1 MASQAAVDK
10 HRVTAVLVSHNGAVW
25 LPEVVAALTSQTRP
39 IDLITAVDTGSQDA
53 STKLLKSARIPF
65 MSADVQTGFGEAV
78 SLAVDKL
85 SKPVEHEWIWL
96 IHDDCA
102 PAPTALAELLAA
114 VDDRPQVVMIGP
126 KLLGWHDRTHLL
138 EAGISIAGNGA
149 RWTGLEPLEY
159 DQGQHDGIYDVL
171 AVSTAGALIRRD
183 VFEELNG
190 LDPSLTLFRDDV
202 DFGWRAR
209 AAGHSVMVATSAVAF
224 HAQAS
229 ATERRVVEVDGAF
242 LHRPLLLDRRNA
254 AYVLLANS
262 SWWILPW
269 LVIQILGSAIA
280 RAIGYLIA
288 KLPGYAADEILAVG
302 ALIIRPGSL
311 IAARK
316 MRRKQRFVSAR
327 VIAEFIPPRWSQIR
341 LASESAIETLRSK
354 LFPENVQV
362 SAPSVLDSNEDE
374 DLLTPVNTNHWF
386 AIFKRPEVIGFLLI
400 AIISLLNSRNR
411 FGALVGGALPISPS
425 GATDLWRTYF
435 ESWHQVG
442 MGSSVATPTW
452 VAITATA
459 SLVFLGKV
467 QFLITTFFLVAP
479 ILMMFTVSKLLKRL
493 TNNPWISVP
502 AAFLYAISP
511 VAIAA
516 ISTGHI
522 ATVLFL
528 ILAPYV
534 ALLLRDI
541 EKIEEFTWRKIA
553 GISLLLAVLYGFSLM
568 IFVIGLMAGLVST
581 LSDYEKHAKEA
592 NSQFY
597 LHRLQ
602 KRAALIF
609 IPFLM
614 NVPYS
619 LEALVHPSRLLVEPG
634 LLVSG
639 GGPFL
644 TLLGNPGGANAL
656 PVWLVS
662 PILLVLI
669 VSLFSSTHARR
680 IAEYGVGALVLAV
693 ILSALSVSTHG
704 NEGSTKVWS
713 GSVIVLVTLAAISAG
728 TVLLDRLRETL
739 VLSHVHYRHILSA
752 LLLFTTFAYSV
763 AAIGW
768 SVTKGADSLVQT
780 NRETVM
786 PAFLSVEKDTKI
798 LVLREVGSENA
809 KKIQYQLSRG
819 KDISLGE
826 PDVAPAQNSAIAEA
840 ARGLIDGS
848 GVSSSS
854 TLSDFGVKYL
864 FVKAPFKREI
874 IRTIDGLGGFT
885 RTSATALGVV
895 WKVSAPASRLMFVG
909 TDGVRKELQA
919 GEVGARTYVPSAG
932 TLILTETYNRSWQIL
947 ENGYRLDRS
956 KNEQGLPT
964 FKVTEAGEIS
974 LIHDGT
980 TRRAWLSLQLIF
992 FVVVLVMALPA
1003 GRRKSEISEKELA

>member
-65 MSADVQTGFGEAV
+65 ISADVETGFGQAV
-78 SLAVDKL
+78 SLAVEKL
-85 SKPVEHEWIWL
+85 PKPVDHEWIWL

-114 VDDRPQVVMIGP
+114 IDDRPQVVMVGP

-183 VFEELNG
+183 VFEELDG
-190 LDPSLTLFRDDV
+190 LDPNLTLFRDDV

-209 AAGHSVMVATSAVAF
+209 AAGHSVMVATGAVAF

-269 LVIQILGSAIA
+269 LAVQILGSAIA

-302 ALIIRPGSL
+302 ALIIKPGSL
-311 IAARK
+311 ISARK
-316 MRRKQRFVSAR
+316 VRRKQRFVSAR
-327 VIAEFIPPRWSQIR
+327 VIAEFIPPRWSQFR
-341 LASESAIETLRSK
+341 LATEGIVDDIRAK

-362 SAPSVLDSNEDE
+362 PTTSVLDTNEDE
-374 DLLTPVNTNHWF
+374 DLLTPVNTSHWF
-386 AIFKRPEVIGFLLI
+386 AVFKRPEVIGFLLI
-400 AIISLLNSRNR
+400 AIISILNSRNR

-442 MGSSVATPTW
+442 MGSTVATPTW

-459 SLVFLGKV
+459 SLIFLGKV

-479 ILMMFTVSKLLKRL
+479 VIMMFTASKLLKRL
-493 TNNPWISVP
+493 TRNSWISVP
-502 AAFLYAISP
+502 AAFLYAVSP

-541 EKIEEFTWRKIA
+541 EKIEDFSWRKIA
-553 GISLLLAVLYGFSLM
+553 GVSLLLAVLYGFSLM
-568 IFVIGLMAGLVST
+568 IFVVGVVAGLVST
-581 LSDYEKHAKEA
+581 LSDYEKHAKES
-592 NSQFY
+592 NPELY
-597 LHRLQ
+597 VLRLQ
-602 KRAALIF
+602 KRVSLIF

-619 LEALVHPSRLLVEPG
+619 LEALVNPSRLLVEPG
-634 LLVSG
+634 LLISG

-644 TLLGNPGGANAL
+644 TLLGNPGGANSL
-656 PVWLVS
+656 PMWLVS

-669 VSLFSSTHARR
+669 ISLFSSTHARR

-693 ILSALSVSTHG
+693 ILSALSISTHG
-704 NEGSTKVWS
+704 NEASSKVWS
-713 GSVIVLVTLAAISAG
+713 GPVIVVVTLAVIAAG

-768 SVTKGADSLVQT
+768 SVTKGADSLVQA

-786 PAFLSVEKDTKI
+786 PAFLSVEKDVKI
-798 LVLREVGSENA
+798 LVLREVGSEGQ
-809 KKIQYQLSRG
+809 KKIQYHLSRG

-826 PDVAPAQNSAIAEA
+826 PDVAPAQNSAIAAA

-874 IRTIDGLGGFT
+874 IRSIDGLGGFS
-885 RTSATALGVV
+885 RTSATSLGVV

-909 TDGVRKELQA
+909 LDGVRKELPA

-932 TLILTETYNRSWQIL
+932 TLILTETYNRSWQVL
-947 ENGYRLDRS
+947 ENGYRLERS

-980 TRRAWLSLQLIF
+980 ARRAWLSLQLILF
-992 FVVVLVMALPA
+992 AVVLVMALPA
-1003 GRRKSEISEKELA
+1003 GRRKSEISDKELA

>member
-65 MSADVQTGFGEAV
+65 IAADVEAGFGEAV
-78 SLAVDKL
+78 SLAIEKLPKGVD
-85 SKPVEHEWIWL
+85 HEWIWL

-114 VDDRPQVVMIGP
+114 IDDRPQVVMVGP

-183 VFEELNG
+183 VFEELEG
-190 LDPSLTLFRDDV
+190 LDPNLTLFRDDV

-209 AAGHSVMVATSAVAF
+209 AAGHSVMVATGAVAF

-269 LVIQILGSAIA
+269 LVVQILGSAFA

-302 ALIIRPGSL
+302 ALIIRPGS
-311 IAARK
+311 IISARK
-316 MRRKQRFVSAR
+316 IRRKQRFVSAR

-341 LASESAIETLRSK
+341 LASEHLIEAIRSK

-362 SAPSVLDSNEDE
+362 SPTSVLDSNEEE
-374 DLLTPVNTNHWF
+374 DLLTPVNTNNWF
-386 AIFKRPEVIGFLLI
+386 VVFKRPEVIGFLLI
-400 AIISLLNSRNR
+400 AVISILNSRNR
-411 FGALVGGALPISPS
+411 FGALVGGALPISPP

-479 ILMMFTVSKLLKRL
+479 VLMMFAAWKLIQRL
-493 TNNPWISVP
+493 TKNQWISVP

-516 ISTGHI
+516 VSTGHL

-528 ILAPYV
+528 ILAPSA

-541 EKIEEFTWRKIA
+541 EKIEEFSWRKIA
-553 GISLLLAVLYGFSLM
+553 GISLLLAALYGFSLM
-568 IFVIGLMAGLVST
+568 IFVIGFTAGLVST

-592 NSQFY
+592 NSQLY
-597 LHRLQ
+597 MLRLQ
-602 KRAALIF
+602 KRASLIF
-609 IPFLM
+609 VPFLM
-614 NVPYS
+614 NAPYS
-619 LEALVHPSRLLVEPG
+619 LEALLHPSRLLVEPG
-634 LLVSG
+634 LLISG
-639 GGPFL
+639 GGPFS
-644 TLLGNPGGANAL
+644 TLLGNPGGANSL

-693 ILSALSVSTHG
+693 ILSSLSISTHG
-704 NEGSTKVWS
+704 NEASSKVWP
-713 GSVIVLVTLAAISAG
+713 GPVIVLVTLAAIAAG

-752 LLLFTTFAYSV
+752 LLLFTTLAYSV

-768 SVTKGADSLVQT
+768 SVTKGADSLVQA

-786 PAFLSVEKDTKI
+786 PAFLSVERDVKI
-798 LVLREVGSENA
+798 LVLREIGNEEQR
-809 KKIQYQLSRG
+809 KIQYHLSRG

-826 PDVAPAQNSAIAEA
+826 PDVAPAQSSAIAEA

-848 GVSSSS
+848 GVSSSA
-854 TLSDFGVKYL
+854 TLSNFGVKYL
-864 FVKAPFKREI
+864 FVKAPFKKEI
-874 IRTIDGLGGFT
+874 IRSIDGLGGFT
-885 RTSATALGVV
+885 RTSATSLGVV
-895 WKVSAPASRLMFVG
+895 WKVTAPASRLMFVG
-909 TDGVRKELQA
+909 ADGTRKELQA
-919 GEVGARTYVPSAG
+919 GEVGARTYIPSAG
-932 TLILTETYNRSWQIL
+932 TLILTETYSRSWQVL
-947 ENGYRLDRS
+947 ENGFRLERS

-992 FVVVLVMALPA
+992 FVVVLVVALPA

>member
-65 MSADVQTGFGEAV
+65 ISADVETGFGAAV
-78 SLAVDKL
+78 SLAIERLPKAVD
-85 SKPVEHEWIWL
+85 HEWIWL

-102 PAPTALAELLAA
+102 PAPTALAELLSAI
-114 VDDRPQVVMIGP
+114 DDRPQVVMVGP

-183 VFEELNG
+183 VFEELDG
-190 LDPSLTLFRDDV
+190 LDPNLTLFRDDV

-209 AAGHSVMVATSAVAF
+209 AAGHSVMVATNAVAF

-229 ATERRVVEVDGAF
+229 ATERRAVEVDGAF

-269 LVIQILGSAIA
+269 LAIQILGSAIA
-280 RAIGYLIA
+280 RAIGFLIA

-311 IAARK
+311 ISARK
-316 MRRKQRFVSAR
+316 IRKKQRFVSAR

-341 LASESAIETLRSK
+341 LASEGLVDAIRAK
-354 LFPENVQV
+354 LFPENAQI
-362 SAPSVLDSNEDE
+362 PTTSVLDANEDE
-374 DLLTPVNTNHWF
+374 DLLTPVSTNNWF
-386 AIFKRPEVIGFLLI
+386 AVFKRPEVIGFLLI
-400 AIISLLNSRNR
+400 TLISIINSRNR

-442 MGSSVATPTW
+442 MGSTVATPTW

-479 ILMMFTVSKLLKRL
+479 IIMMFTASKLLKRL
-493 TNNPWISVP
+493 TKNPWISVP

-534 ALLLRDI
+534 ALVLRDI
-541 EKIEEFTWRKIA
+541 EKIEEFSWRKIA

-568 IFVIGLMAGLVST
+568 IFVIGLVAGLIST
-581 LSDYEKHAKEA
+581 LSDYDKHAKEA
-592 NSQFY
+592 NPQLY
-597 LHRLQ
+597 AVRLQ
-602 KRAALIF
+602 KRACLIF

-619 LEALVHPSRLLVEPG
+619 LEALVNPSRLLVEPG
-634 LLVSG
+634 LLISG
-639 GGPFL
+639 GGPIS
-644 TLLGNPGGANAL
+644 TLLGNPGGANSL
-656 PVWLVS
+656 PTWLVS

-680 IAEYGVGALVLAV
+680 IAEYGISALVLAV
-693 ILSALSVSTHG
+693 VLSALSISTHG
-704 NEGSTKVWS
+704 NEASSKVWA
-713 GSVIVLVTLAAISAG
+713 GPVLVLVTLAAIAAG

-739 VLSHVHYRHILSA
+739 VLSHVHYRHVLSA

-763 AAIGW
+763 SAIGW
-768 SVTKGADSLVQT
+768 SITKGADSLVQA

-798 LVLREVGSENA
+798 LVLREVGSENQ
-809 KKIQYQLSRG
+809 KKIQYHLSRG

-826 PDVAPAQNSAIAEA
+826 PDVAPAQSDAIAEA

-848 GVSSSS
+848 GVTSSS

-874 IRTIDGLGGFT
+874 IRSIDGLGGFS
-885 RTSATALGVV
+885 RTSATSLGVV
-895 WKVSAPASRLMFVG
+895 WKVTAPASRLMFIGV
-909 TDGVRKELQA
+909 DGVRKELQA

-932 TLILTETYNRSWQIL
+932 TLILTETYNRSWQVL
-947 ENGYRLDRS
+947 ENGYRLERS

-992 FVVVLVMALPA
+992 FVVVLVMSLPA
-1003 GRRKSEISEKELA
+1003 GRRKSEISDKELA

>member
-39 IDLITAVDTGSQDA
+39 IDLITAVDTGSQDS

-65 MSADVQTGFGEAV
+65 ISADVETGFGQAI
-78 SLAVDKL
+78 SLAVNKL
-85 SKPVEHEWIWL
+85 PKSVDHEWIWL

-114 VDDRPQVVMIGP
+114 IDDRPQVVMVGP

-138 EAGISIAGNGA
+138 EAGVSIAGNGA

-159 DQGQHDGIYDVL
+159 DQGQHDGNHDVL

-183 VFEELNG
+183 VFEELGG
-190 LDPSLTLFRDDV
+190 LDPNLTLFRDDV

-209 AAGHSVMVATSAVAF
+209 AAGHSVMAATGAVAF

-229 ATERRVVEVDGAF
+229 ANERRTVEVDGAF

-269 LVIQILGSAIA
+269 LVIQLLGTAIA

-302 ALIIRPGSL
+302 SLIVRPGL
-311 IAARK
+311 IIAARK
-316 MRRKQRFVSAR
+316 VRKKQRFVSAR

-341 LASESAIETLRSK
+341 LASEGVVDAVRAK
-354 LFPENVQV
+354 LFPENNQI
-362 SAPSVLDSNEDE
+362 STSSVLDTNEDE
-374 DLLTPVNTNHWF
+374 DLLTPVSTNHWF
-386 AIFKRPEVIGFLLI
+386 GVFKRPEVIGFVLI
-400 AIISLLNSRNR
+400 SLISLLNSRNR
-411 FGALVGGALPISPS
+411 FGALVGGALPISPA

-442 MGSSVATPTW
+442 MGSTVATPTW

-459 SLVFLGKV
+459 SLFFLGKV

-479 ILMMFTVSKLLKRL
+479 VLMMFTASKLLKRL
-493 TNNPWISVP
+493 TGNTWISIP
-502 AAFLYAISP
+502 AAFLYAVSP

-516 ISTGHI
+516 VSTGHI
-522 ATVLFL
+522 ATVLFM
-528 ILAPYV
+528 ILAPSV
-534 ALLLRDI
+534 ALLLSDI
-541 EKIEEFTWRKIA
+541 EKIESFTWRKIA
-553 GISLLLAVLYGFSLM
+553 GVSLLLAVLYGFSLM
-568 IFVIGLMAGLVST
+568 IFLIGLAAGLIST
-581 LSDYEKHAKEA
+581 LSDYGKHAQEA
-592 NSQFY
+592 NSPLY
-597 LHRLQ
+597 SLRLQ

-609 IPFLM
+609 VPFVM
-614 NVPYS
+614 NIPYS
-619 LEALVHPSRLLVEPG
+619 LETITHPSRLLVEPG
-634 LLVSG
+634 LLISG
-639 GGPFL
+639 GGPINA
-644 TLLGNPGGANAL
+644 LLGNPGGANSL
-656 PVWLVS
+656 PIWLVS

-669 VSLFSSTHARR
+669 VSLFSSTYARR
-680 IAEYGVGALVLAV
+680 IAEYGVGALVIAV
-693 ILSALSVSTHG
+693 VISSLSISTHG
-704 NEGSTKVWS
+704 NEASSKVWP
-713 GSVIVLVTLAAISAG
+713 GPVLVLVTLAAVAAG

-739 VLSHVHYRHILSA
+739 VLSHIHYRHILSA
-752 LLLFTTFAYSV
+752 LLLFTTFTYSV
-763 AAIGW
+763 LAIGW
-768 SVTKGADSLVQT
+768 SVSKGADSLVQA

-786 PAFLSVEKDTKI
+786 PAFLSVEKDVKI
-798 LVLREVGSENA
+798 LVLREVDSENE
-809 KKIQYQLSRG
+809 KKIQYYLSRG

-826 PDVAPAQNSAIAEA
+826 PDVAPTLTVAIADA

-848 GVSSSS
+848 GVTSSS

-864 FVKAPFKREI
+864 YVKAPFKREI
-874 IRTIDGLGGFT
+874 IRSIDGLGGFS
-885 RTSATALGVV
+885 RTSATSLGVV
-895 WKVSAPASRLMFVG
+895 WKVTAPASRLMFVG
-909 TDGVRKELQA
+909 ADGVRKELEA

-932 TLILTETYNRSWQIL
+932 TLILTETYNRSWQVL
-947 ENGYRLDRS
+947 ENGYRLDRN

-964 FKVTEAGEIS
+964 FTVTEPGEIS

-980 TRRAWLSLQLIF
+980 IRRGWLSLQLIF
-992 FVVVLVMALPA
+992 FVIVLVMALPA
-1003 GRRKSEISEKELA
+1003 GRRKSDISEKELA

>member
-39 IDLITAVDTGSQDA
+39 IDLITAVDTGSQDS

-65 MSADVQTGFGEAV
+65 ISADVETGFGQAI
-78 SLAVDKL
+78 SLAVNKL
-85 SKPVEHEWIWL
+85 PKSVDHEWIWL

-114 VDDRPQVVMIGP
+114 IDDRPQVVMVGP

-138 EAGISIAGNGA
+138 EAGVSIAGNGA

-159 DQGQHDGIYDVL
+159 DQGQHDGNHDVL

-183 VFEELNG
+183 VFEELGG
-190 LDPSLTLFRDDV
+190 LDPNLTLFRDDV

-209 AAGHSVMVATSAVAF
+209 AAGHSVMVATGAVAF

-229 ATERRVVEVDGAF
+229 ANERRTVEVDGAF

-254 AYVLLANS
+254 AYVLLSNS

-269 LVIQILGSAIA
+269 LVIQLLGTAIA

-302 ALIIRPGSL
+302 SLIVRPGL
-311 IAARK
+311 IIAARK
-316 MRRKQRFVSAR
+316 VRKKQRFVSAR

-341 LASESAIETLRSK
+341 LASEGVVDAVRAK
-354 LFPENVQV
+354 LFPENNQV
-362 SAPSVLDSNEDE
+362 STTSVLDANEDE

-386 AIFKRPEVIGFLLI
+386 GVFKRPEVIGFVLI
-400 AIISLLNSRNR
+400 SLISLLNSRNR
-411 FGALVGGALPISPS
+411 FGALVGGALPISPA

-442 MGSSVATPTW
+442 MGSTVATPTW

-459 SLVFLGKV
+459 SLFFLGKV

-479 ILMMFTVSKLLKRL
+479 VLTMFTASKLLKRL
-493 TNNPWISVP
+493 TGNTWISIP
-502 AAFLYAISP
+502 AAFLYAVSP

-516 ISTGHI
+516 VSTGHI
-522 ATVLFL
+522 ATVLFM
-528 ILAPYV
+528 ILAPLV

-541 EKIEEFTWRKIA
+541 EKIESFTWRKIA
-553 GISLLLAVLYGFSLM
+553 GVSLLLAVLYGFSLM
-568 IFVIGLMAGLVST
+568 IFMIGLAAGLIST
-581 LSDYEKHAKEA
+581 LSDYEKHAQEA
-592 NSQFY
+592 NAPLYS
-597 LHRLQ
+597 LRLQ

-609 IPFLM
+609 VPFVM

-619 LEALVHPSRLLVEPG
+619 LETIMHPSRLLVEPG
-634 LLVSG
+634 LLISG
-639 GGPFL
+639 GGPIHA
-644 TLLGNPGGANAL
+644 LLGNPGGANSL
-656 PVWLVS
+656 PIWLVS

-680 IAEYGVGALVLAV
+680 IAEYGVGALVIAV
-693 ILSALSVSTHG
+693 VISSLSISTHG
-704 NEGSTKVWS
+704 NEASSKVWP
-713 GSVIVLVTLAAISAG
+713 GPVLVLVTLAAVAAG

-739 VLSHVHYRHILSA
+739 VLSHIHYRHILSA
-752 LLLFTTFAYSV
+752 LLLFTTFAYSLLAV
-763 AAIGW
+763 GW
-768 SVTKGADSLVQT
+768 SVSKGADSLVQA
-780 NRETVM
+780 NRATVM
-786 PAFLSVEKDTKI
+786 PAFLSVEKDVKI
-798 LVLREVGSENA
+798 LVLREVGSEND
-809 KKIQYQLSRG
+809 KKIQYYLSRG

-826 PDVAPAQNSAIAEA
+826 PDVAPTLTVAIADA

-848 GVSSSS
+848 GVTSSS

-864 FVKAPFKREI
+864 YVKAPFKREI
-874 IRTIDGLGGFT
+874 IRSIDGLGGFS
-885 RTSATALGVV
+885 RTSATSLGVV
-895 WKVSAPASRLMFVG
+895 WKVTAPASRLMFVG
-909 TDGVRKELQA
+909 ADGVRKELEA
-919 GEVGARTYVPSAG
+919 GEVGARTFVPSAG
-932 TLILTETYNRSWQIL
+932 TLILTETYNRSWQVL
-947 ENGYRLDRS
+947 ENGYRLDRN

-964 FKVTEAGEIS
+964 FTVTEPGEIS

-980 TRRAWLSLQLIF
+980 IRRAWLSLQLIF
-992 FVVVLVMALPA
+992 FVIVLVMALPA

>member
-39 IDLITAVDTGSQDA
+39 IDLITAVDTGSHDA

-65 MSADVQTGFGEAV
+65 IAADVETGFGEAV
-78 SLAVDKL
+78 SLAVEKL
-85 SKPVEHEWIWL
+85 PKAVDHEWIWL

-114 VDDRPQVVMIGP
+114 IDDRPQVVMVGP

-183 VFEELNG
+183 VFEELDG
-190 LDPSLTLFRDDV
+190 LDPNLTLFRDDV

-209 AAGHSVMVATSAVAF
+209 AAGHSVMVATGAVAF

-229 ATERRVVEVDGAF
+229 ATERRAVEVDGAF

-311 IAARK
+311 ITARK
-316 MRRKQRFVSAR
+316 VRRKQRFVSAR
-327 VIAEFIPPRWSQIR
+327 VIAEFIPPRWSQFR
-341 LASESAIETLRSK
+341 LASENLIDSIRAK
-354 LFPENVQV
+354 LFPENFQV
-362 SAPSVLDSNEDE
+362 STTSVLDSNEEE

-386 AIFKRPEVIGFLLI
+386 AVFKRPEVIGFLLI
-400 AIISLLNSRNR
+400 ALISILNSRNR

-479 ILMMFTVSKLLKRL
+479 VLMMFTASKLLKRL
-493 TNNPWISVP
+493 TKNSWISVP
-502 AAFLYAISP
+502 AAFLYAVSP
-511 VAIAA
+511 VAIAG

-528 ILAPYV
+528 ILAPYA

-541 EKIEEFTWRKIA
+541 EKIEEFSWRKIA

-568 IFVIGLMAGLVST
+568 IFVIGFIAGLVST
-581 LSDYEKHAKEA
+581 LSDYEKHAQEA

-597 LHRLQ
+597 LLRLQ

-609 IPFLM
+609 VPFLM

-634 LLVSG
+634 LLISG
-639 GGPFL
+639 GGPIS
-644 TLLGNPGGANAL
+644 TLLGNPGGANSL
-656 PVWLVS
+656 PIWLVS

-693 ILSALSVSTHG
+693 ILSALSISTHG
-704 NEGSTKVWS
+704 NEASSKVWS
-713 GSVIVLVTLAAISAG
+713 GPPIVLVTLAAIAAG

-768 SVTKGADSLVQT
+768 SVTKGADSLVQA

-786 PAFLSVEKDTKI
+786 PAFLSVEKDVKI
-798 LVLREVGSENA
+798 LVLREVGSKAE
-809 KKIQYQLSRG
+809 KRIQYHLSRG

-826 PDVAPAQNSAIAEA
+826 PDVAPAQSSAIAEA

-848 GVSSSS
+848 GVTSSS

-874 IRTIDGLGGFT
+874 IRSIDGLGGFT
-885 RTSATALGVV
+885 RTSATSLGVV

-909 TDGVRKELQA
+909 TDGVRKELEA
-919 GEVGARTYVPSAG
+919 GEVGARTFVPSAG
-932 TLILTETYNRSWQIL
+932 TLILTETYNRSWQVL
-947 ENGYRLDRS
+947 ENGYRLERS

-964 FKVTEAGEIS
+964 FTVTEAGEIS

-992 FVVVLVMALPA
+992 FVLVLVMALPA

>member
-341 LASESAIETLRSK
+341 LASESAIEALRSK

-442 MGSSVATPTW
+442 MGSSIATPTW
-452 VAITATA
+452 IAITATA

-479 ILMMFTVSKLLKRL
+479 VVMMFTVSKLLKRL

-541 EKIEEFTWRKIA
+541 EKIEEFTWRRIA

-568 IFVIGLMAGLVST
+568 IFVIGFMAGLVST

-597 LHRLQ
+597 LLRLQ

-619 LEALVHPSRLLVEPG
+619 LEALVNPSRLLVEPG
-634 LLVSG
+634 LLISG

-644 TLLGNPGGANAL
+644 TLLGNPGGASAL

-864 FVKAPFKREI
+864 FVKAPFKKEI

-885 RTSATALGVV
+885 RTSATSLGVV

-909 TDGVRKELQA
+909 ADGVRKELQA

>member
-39 IDLITAVDTGSQDA
+39 IDLITAVDTGSQDS

-65 MSADVQTGFGEAV
+65 ISADVETGFGQAI
-78 SLAVDKL
+78 SLAVNKL
-85 SKPVEHEWIWL
+85 PKSVDHEWIWL

-114 VDDRPQVVMIGP
+114 IDDRPQVVMVGP

-138 EAGISIAGNGA
+138 EAGVSIAGNGA

-159 DQGQHDGIYDVL
+159 DQGQHDGNHDVL

-183 VFEELNG
+183 VFEELGG
-190 LDPSLTLFRDDV
+190 LDPNLTLFRDDV

-209 AAGHSVMVATSAVAF
+209 AAGHSVMVATGAVAF

-229 ATERRVVEVDGAF
+229 ANERRTVEVEGAF

-254 AYVLLANS
+254 AYVLLSNS

-269 LVIQILGSAIA
+269 LVIQLLGTAIA

-302 ALIIRPGSL
+302 SLIVRPGL
-311 IAARK
+311 IIAARK
-316 MRRKQRFVSAR
+316 VRKKQRFVSAR

-341 LASESAIETLRSK
+341 LASEGVVDAVRAK
-354 LFPENVQV
+354 LFPENNQV
-362 SAPSVLDSNEDE
+362 STTSVLDTNEDE
-374 DLLTPVNTNHWF
+374 DLLTPVSTNYWF
-386 AIFKRPEVIGFLLI
+386 GVFKRPEVIGFVLI
-400 AIISLLNSRNR
+400 SLISLLNSRNR
-411 FGALVGGALPISPS
+411 FGALVGGALPISPA

-442 MGSSVATPTW
+442 MGSTVATPTW
-452 VAITATA
+452 VAITAAA
-459 SLVFLGKV
+459 SLFFLGKV

-479 ILMMFTVSKLLKRL
+479 VLMMYTASKLLKRL
-493 TNNPWISVP
+493 TGNTWISIP
-502 AAFLYAISP
+502 AAFLYAVSP

-516 ISTGHI
+516 VSTGHI
-522 ATVLFL
+522 ATVLFM
-528 ILAPYV
+528 ILAPLV

-541 EKIEEFTWRKIA
+541 EKIENFTWRKIA
-553 GISLLLAVLYGFSLM
+553 GVSLLLAVLYGFSLM
-568 IFVIGLMAGLVST
+568 IFVIGLAAALIST
-581 LSDYEKHAKEA
+581 LSDYEKHAQEA
-592 NSQFY
+592 NAPLYS
-597 LHRLQ
+597 LRLQ

-609 IPFLM
+609 VPFVM

-619 LEALVHPSRLLVEPG
+619 LETIMHPSRLLVEPG
-634 LLVSG
+634 LLISG
-639 GGPFL
+639 GGPIHA
-644 TLLGNPGGANAL
+644 LLGNPGGANSL
-656 PVWLVS
+656 PIWLVS

-693 ILSALSVSTHG
+693 VISSLSISTHG
-704 NEGSTKVWS
+704 NEASSKVWP
-713 GSVIVLVTLAAISAG
+713 GPVLVLVTLAAVAAG

-739 VLSHVHYRHILSA
+739 VLSHIHYRHILSA

-763 AAIGW
+763 LAIGW
-768 SVTKGADSLVQT
+768 SVSKGADSLVQA

-786 PAFLSVEKDTKI
+786 PAFLSVEKDVKI
-798 LVLREVGSENA
+798 LVLREVGSEND
-809 KKIQYQLSRG
+809 KKIQYYLSRG

-826 PDVAPAQNSAIAEA
+826 PDVAPAQTDAIADA

-848 GVSSSS
+848 GVTSSS

-864 FVKAPFKREI
+864 YVKAPFKREI
-874 IRTIDGLGGFT
+874 IRSIDGLGGFS
-885 RTSATALGVV
+885 RTSATSLGVV
-895 WKVSAPASRLMFVG
+895 WKVTAPASRLMFVG
-909 TDGVRKELQA
+909 ADGVRKELEA
-919 GEVGARTYVPSAG
+919 GEVGARTFVPSAG
-932 TLILTETYNRSWQIL
+932 TLILTETYNRSWQVL
-947 ENGYRLDRS
+947 ENGYRLDRN

-964 FKVTEAGEIS
+964 FTVTEPGEIS

-980 TRRAWLSLQLIF
+980 IRRGWLSLQLIF
-992 FVVVLVMALPA
+992 FVIVLVMALPA

>member
-39 IDLITAVDTGSQDA
+39 IDLITAVDTGSQDS

-65 MSADVQTGFGEAV
+65 ISADVETGFGQAI
-78 SLAVDKL
+78 SLAVNKL
-85 SKPVEHEWIWL
+85 PKSVDHEWIWL

-114 VDDRPQVVMIGP
+114 IDDRPQVVMVGP

-138 EAGISIAGNGA
+138 EAGVSIAGNGA

-159 DQGQHDGIYDVL
+159 DQGQHDGNHDVL

-183 VFEELNG
+183 VFEELGG
-190 LDPSLTLFRDDV
+190 LDPNLTLFRDDV

-209 AAGHSVMVATSAVAF
+209 AAGHSVMVATGAVAF

-229 ATERRVVEVDGAF
+229 ANERRTVEVDGAF

-254 AYVLLANS
+254 AYVLLSNS

-269 LVIQILGSAIA
+269 LVIQLLGTAIA

-302 ALIIRPGSL
+302 SLIVRPGL
-311 IAARK
+311 IIAARK
-316 MRRKQRFVSAR
+316 VRKKQRFVSAR

-341 LASESAIETLRSK
+341 LASEGVVDAVRAK
-354 LFPENVQV
+354 LFPENNQV
-362 SAPSVLDSNEDE
+362 STTSVLDTNEDE
-374 DLLTPVNTNHWF
+374 DLLTPVSTNHWF
-386 AIFKRPEVIGFLLI
+386 GIFKRPEVIGFVLI
-400 AIISLLNSRNR
+400 SLISLLNSRNR
-411 FGALVGGALPISPS
+411 FGALVGGALPISPA

-442 MGSSVATPTW
+442 MGSTVATPTW

-459 SLVFLGKV
+459 SLFFLGKV

-479 ILMMFTVSKLLKRL
+479 VLMMFTASKLLKRL
-493 TNNPWISVP
+493 TGNTWISIP
-502 AAFLYAISP
+502 AAFLYAVSP

-516 ISTGHI
+516 VSTGHI
-522 ATVLFL
+522 ATVLFM
-528 ILAPYV
+528 ILAPLV

-541 EKIEEFTWRKIA
+541 EKIESFTWRKIA
-553 GISLLLAVLYGFSLM
+553 GVSLLLAVLYGFSLM
-568 IFVIGLMAGLVST
+568 IFVIGLAAGLIST
-581 LSDYEKHAKEA
+581 LSDYGKHAQEA
-592 NSQFY
+592 NAPLYS
-597 LHRLQ
+597 LRLQ

-609 IPFLM
+609 VPFVM
-614 NVPYS
+614 NIPYS
-619 LEALVHPSRLLVEPG
+619 LETITHPSRLLVEPG
-634 LLVSG
+634 LLISG
-639 GGPFL
+639 GGPINA
-644 TLLGNPGGANAL
+644 LLGNPGGANSL
-656 PVWLVS
+656 PIWLVS

-680 IAEYGVGALVLAV
+680 IAEYGVGALVIAV
-693 ILSALSVSTHG
+693 VISSLSISTHG
-704 NEGSTKVWS
+704 NEASSKVWP
-713 GSVIVLVTLAAISAG
+713 GPVLVLVTLAAVAAG

-739 VLSHVHYRHILSA
+739 VLSHIHYRHILSA

-763 AAIGW
+763 LAIGW
-768 SVTKGADSLVQT
+768 SVSKGADSLVQA
-780 NRETVM
+780 NRATVM
-786 PAFLSVEKDTKI
+786 PAFLSVEKDVKI
-798 LVLREVGSENA
+798 LVLREVGSEND
-809 KKIQYQLSRG
+809 KKIQYYLSRG

-826 PDVAPAQNSAIAEA
+826 PDVAPTLTVAIADA

-848 GVSSSS
+848 GVTSSS

-864 FVKAPFKREI
+864 YVKAPFKREI
-874 IRTIDGLGGFT
+874 IRSIDGLGGFS
-885 RTSATALGVV
+885 RTSATSLGVV
-895 WKVSAPASRLMFVG
+895 WKVTAPASRLMFVG
-909 TDGVRKELQA
+909 ADGVRKELEA
-919 GEVGARTYVPSAG
+919 GEVGARTFVPSAG
-932 TLILTETYNRSWQIL
+932 TLILTETYNRSWQVL
-947 ENGYRLDRS
+947 ENGYRLDRN

-964 FKVTEAGEIS
+964 FTVTEPGEIS

-980 TRRAWLSLQLIF
+980 IRRGWLSLQLIF
-992 FVVVLVMALPA
+992 FVIVLVMALPA
-1003 GRRKSEISEKELA
+1003 GRRKSDISEKELA

>member
-39 IDLITAVDTGSQDA
+39 IDLITAVDTGSQDS

-65 MSADVQTGFGEAV
+65 ISADVETGFGQAI
-78 SLAVDKL
+78 SLAVNKL
-85 SKPVEHEWIWL
+85 PKSVDHEWIWL

-114 VDDRPQVVMIGP
+114 IDDRPQVVMVGP

-138 EAGISIAGNGA
+138 EAGVSIAGNGA

-159 DQGQHDGIYDVL
+159 DQGQHDGNHDVL

-183 VFEELNG
+183 VFEELGG
-190 LDPSLTLFRDDV
+190 LDPNLTLFRDDV

-209 AAGHSVMVATSAVAF
+209 AAGHSVMAATGAVAF

-229 ATERRVVEVDGAF
+229 ANERRTVEVDGAF

-262 SWWILPW
+262 SLWILPW
-269 LVIQILGSAIA
+269 LVIQLLGTAIA

-302 ALIIRPGSL
+302 SLIVRPGL
-311 IAARK
+311 IIAARK
-316 MRRKQRFVSAR
+316 VRKKQRFVSAR

-341 LASESAIETLRSK
+341 LASEGVVDAVRAK
-354 LFPENVQV
+354 LFPENNQI
-362 SAPSVLDSNEDE
+362 STSSVLDTNEDE
-374 DLLTPVNTNHWF
+374 DLLTPVSTNHWF
-386 AIFKRPEVIGFLLI
+386 GVFKRPEVIAFVLI
-400 AIISLLNSRNR
+400 SLISLLNSRNR
-411 FGALVGGALPISPS
+411 FGALVGGALPISPA

-442 MGSSVATPTW
+442 MGSTVATPTW

-459 SLVFLGKV
+459 SLFFLGKV

-479 ILMMFTVSKLLKRL
+479 VLMMFTASKLLKRL
-493 TNNPWISVP
+493 TGNTWISIP
-502 AAFLYAISP
+502 AAFLYAVSP

-516 ISTGHI
+516 VSTGHI
-522 ATVLFL
+522 ATVLFM
-528 ILAPYV
+528 ILAPLV
-534 ALLLRDI
+534 ALLLSDI
-541 EKIEEFTWRKIA
+541 EKIESFTWRKIA
-553 GISLLLAVLYGFSLM
+553 GVSLLLAVLYGFSLM
-568 IFVIGLMAGLVST
+568 IFVIGLAAGLIST
-581 LSDYEKHAKEA
+581 LSDYGKHAQEA
-592 NSQFY
+592 NAPLYSQ
-597 LHRLQ
+597 RLQ

-609 IPFLM
+609 VPFVM
-614 NVPYS
+614 NIPYS
-619 LEALVHPSRLLVEPG
+619 LETITHPSRLLVEPG
-634 LLVSG
+634 LLISG
-639 GGPFL
+639 GGPINA
-644 TLLGNPGGANAL
+644 LLGNPGGANSL
-656 PVWLVS
+656 PIWLVS

-669 VSLFSSTHARR
+669 VSLFSSTYARR
-680 IAEYGVGALVLAV
+680 IAEYGVGALVIAV
-693 ILSALSVSTHG
+693 VISSLSISTHG
-704 NEGSTKVWS
+704 NEASSKVWP
-713 GSVIVLVTLAAISAG
+713 GPVLVLVTLAAVAAG

-739 VLSHVHYRHILSA
+739 VLSHIHYRHILSA
-752 LLLFTTFAYSV
+752 LLLFTTFTYSV
-763 AAIGW
+763 LAIGW
-768 SVTKGADSLVQT
+768 SVSKGADSLVQA

-786 PAFLSVEKDTKI
+786 PAFLSVEKDVKI
-798 LVLREVGSENA
+798 LVLREVGSENE
-809 KKIQYQLSRG
+809 KKIQYYLSRG

-826 PDVAPAQNSAIAEA
+826 PDVAPTLTVAIADA

-848 GVSSSS
+848 GVTSSS

-864 FVKAPFKREI
+864 YVKAPFKREI
-874 IRTIDGLGGFT
+874 IRSIDGLGGFS
-885 RTSATALGVV
+885 RTSATSLGVV
-895 WKVSAPASRLMFVG
+895 WKVTAPASRLMFVG
-909 TDGVRKELQA
+909 ADGVRKELEA

-932 TLILTETYNRSWQIL
+932 TLILTETYNRSWQVL
-947 ENGYRLDRS
+947 ENGYRLDRN

-964 FKVTEAGEIS
+964 FTVTEPGEIS

-980 TRRAWLSLQLIF
+980 IRRGWLSLQLIF
-992 FVVVLVMALPA
+992 FVIVLVMALPA
-1003 GRRKSEISEKELA
+1003 GRRKSDISEKELA

>member
-65 MSADVQTGFGEAV
+65 ISADVETGFGAAV
-78 SLAVDKL
+78 SLAIERLPKAVD
-85 SKPVEHEWIWL
+85 HEWIWL

-102 PAPTALAELLAA
+102 PAPTALAELLSAI
-114 VDDRPQVVMIGP
+114 DDRPQVVMVGP

-183 VFEELNG
+183 VFEELDG
-190 LDPSLTLFRDDV
+190 LDPNLTLFRDDV

-209 AAGHSVMVATSAVAF
+209 AAGHSVMVATNAVAF

-229 ATERRVVEVDGAF
+229 ATERRAVEVDGAF

-269 LVIQILGSAIA
+269 LAIQILGSAIA
-280 RAIGYLIA
+280 RAIGFLIA

-311 IAARK
+311 ISARK
-316 MRRKQRFVSAR
+316 IRKKQRFVSAR

-341 LASESAIETLRSK
+341 LASEGLVDAIRAK
-354 LFPENVQV
+354 LFPENAQI
-362 SAPSVLDSNEDE
+362 PTTSVLDANEDE
-374 DLLTPVNTNHWF
+374 DLLTPVSTNNWF
-386 AIFKRPEVIGFLLI
+386 AVFKRPEVIGFLLI
-400 AIISLLNSRNR
+400 TLISIINSRNR

-479 ILMMFTVSKLLKRL
+479 IIMMFTASKLLKRL
-493 TNNPWISVP
+493 TKNPWISVP

-534 ALLLRDI
+534 ALVLRDI
-541 EKIEEFTWRKIA
+541 EKIEEFSWRKIA

-568 IFVIGLMAGLVST
+568 IFVIGLVAGLIST
-581 LSDYEKHAKEA
+581 LSDYDKHAKEA
-592 NSQFY
+592 NPQLY
-597 LHRLQ
+597 VVRLQ
-602 KRAALIF
+602 KRACLIF

-619 LEALVHPSRLLVEPG
+619 LEALVNPSRLLVQPG
-634 LLVSG
+634 LLISG
-639 GGPFL
+639 GGPISI
-644 TLLGNPGGANAL
+644 LLGNPGGANSL
-656 PVWLVS
+656 PTWLVS

-680 IAEYGVGALVLAV
+680 IAEYGISALVLAV
-693 ILSALSVSTHG
+693 VLSALSISTHG
-704 NEGSTKVWS
+704 NEASSKVWA
-713 GSVIVLVTLAAISAG
+713 GPVLVLVTLAAIAAG

-739 VLSHVHYRHILSA
+739 VLSHVHYRHVLSA

-763 AAIGW
+763 SAIGW
-768 SVTKGADSLVQT
+768 SITKGADSLVQA

-798 LVLREVGSENA
+798 LVLREVGSENQ
-809 KKIQYQLSRG
+809 KKIQYHLSRG

-826 PDVAPAQNSAIAEA
+826 PDVAPAQSDAIAEA

-848 GVSSSS
+848 GVTSSS

-874 IRTIDGLGGFT
+874 IRSIDGLGGFS
-885 RTSATALGVV
+885 RTSATSLGVV
-895 WKVSAPASRLMFVG
+895 WKVTAPASRLMFIGV
-909 TDGVRKELQA
+909 DGVRKELQA
-919 GEVGARTYVPSAG
+919 GEVGARTYVPSAV
-932 TLILTETYNRSWQIL
+932 TLILTETYNRSWQVL
-947 ENGYRLDRS
+947 ENGYRLERS

-992 FVVVLVMALPA
+992 FVVVLVMSLPA
-1003 GRRKSEISEKELA
+1003 GRRKSEISDKELA

>member
-65 MSADVQTGFGEAV
+65 VSADVETGFGAAV
-78 SLAVDKL
+78 SLAVEKL
-85 SKPVEHEWIWL
+85 PKAVDHEWIWL

-102 PAPTALAELLAA
+102 PAPTALAELLSAI
-114 VDDRPQVVMIGP
+114 DDRPQVVMVGP

-183 VFEELNG
+183 VFEELDG
-190 LDPSLTLFRDDV
+190 LDPNLTLFRDDV

-209 AAGHSVMVATSAVAF
+209 AAGHSVMVATNAVAF

-229 ATERRVVEVDGAF
+229 ANERRAVEVDGAF

-269 LVIQILGSAIA
+269 LAIQILGSAIA
-280 RAIGYLIA
+280 RAIGFLIA

-311 IAARK
+311 INARK
-316 MRRKQRFVSAR
+316 IRKKQRFVSAR

-341 LASESAIETLRSK
+341 LASEGFVDAIRAK

-362 SAPSVLDSNEDE
+362 PTTSVLDANEDE
-374 DLLTPVNTNHWF
+374 DLLTPVSTNNWF
-386 AIFKRPEVIGFLLI
+386 AVFKRPEVIGFLLI
-400 AIISLLNSRNR
+400 TLISVINSRNR

-479 ILMMFTVSKLLKRL
+479 IIMMFTASKLLKRL
-493 TNNPWISVP
+493 TKNPWISVP

-534 ALLLRDI
+534 ALVLRDV
-541 EKIEEFTWRKIA
+541 ERIEEFSWRKIA

-568 IFVIGLMAGLVST
+568 VFVIGLVAGLIST
-581 LSDYEKHAKEA
+581 LSDYDKHAKEA
-592 NSQFY
+592 NPRLY
-597 LHRLQ
+597 VVRLQ
-602 KRAALIF
+602 KRACLIF
-609 IPFLM
+609 IPFLI

-619 LEALVHPSRLLVEPG
+619 LEALVNPSRLLVEPG
-634 LLVSG
+634 LLISG
-639 GGPFL
+639 GGPIS
-644 TLLGNPGGANAL
+644 TLLGNPGGANSL
-656 PVWLVS
+656 PMWLVS

-680 IAEYGVGALVLAV
+680 IAEYGISALVLAV
-693 ILSALSVSTHG
+693 VLSALSISTHG
-704 NEGSTKVWS
+704 NEASSKVWA
-713 GSVIVLVTLAAISAG
+713 GPVLVLVTLAAIAAG

-763 AAIGW
+763 SAIGW
-768 SVTKGADSLVQT
+768 SLTKGADSLVQA

-798 LVLREVGSENA
+798 LVLREVGSEA
-809 KKIQYQLSRG
+809 QKKIQYHLSRG

-826 PDVAPAQNSAIAEA
+826 PDVAPAQSKAIAEA

-848 GVSSSS
+848 GVTSSS

-874 IRTIDGLGGFT
+874 IRSIDGLGGFS
-885 RTSATALGVV
+885 RTSATSLGVV
-895 WKVSAPASRLMFVG
+895 WKVTAPASRLMFVG
-909 TDGVRKELQA
+909 VDGVRKELQA

-932 TLILTETYNRSWQIL
+932 TLILTETYNRSWQVL
-947 ENGYRLDRS
+947 ENGYRLERS

>member
-39 IDLITAVDTGSQDA
+39 IDLITAVDTGSQDS

-65 MSADVQTGFGEAV
+65 ISADVETGFGQAI
-78 SLAVDKL
+78 SLAVNKL
-85 SKPVEHEWIWL
+85 PKSVDHEWIWL

-114 VDDRPQVVMIGP
+114 IDDRPQVVMVGP

-138 EAGISIAGNGA
+138 EAGVSIAGNGA

-159 DQGQHDGIYDVL
+159 DQGQHDGNHDVL

-183 VFEELNG
+183 VFEELGG
-190 LDPSLTLFRDDV
+190 LDPNLTLFRDDV

-209 AAGHSVMVATSAVAF
+209 AAGHSVMVATGAVAF

-229 ATERRVVEVDGAF
+229 ANERRTVEVDGAF

-254 AYVLLANS
+254 AYVLLSNS

-269 LVIQILGSAIA
+269 LVIQLLGTAIA

-302 ALIIRPGSL
+302 SLIVRPGL
-311 IAARK
+311 IIAARK
-316 MRRKQRFVSAR
+316 VRKKQRFVSAR

-341 LASESAIETLRSK
+341 LASEGVVDAVRAK
-354 LFPENVQV
+354 LFPENNQV
-362 SAPSVLDSNEDE
+362 STTSVLDTNEDE
-374 DLLTPVNTNHWF
+374 DLLTPVSTNHWF
-386 AIFKRPEVIGFLLI
+386 GVFKRPEVIGFALI
-400 AIISLLNSRNR
+400 SLISLLNSRNR
-411 FGALVGGALPISPS
+411 FGALVGGALPISPA

-442 MGSSVATPTW
+442 MGSTVATPTW

-459 SLVFLGKV
+459 SLFFLGKV
-467 QFLITTFFLVAP
+467 QFLITSFFLVAP
-479 ILMMFTVSKLLKRL
+479 VLMMFTASKLLKRL
-493 TNNPWISVP
+493 TGNTWISIP
-502 AAFLYAISP
+502 AAFLYAVSP

-516 ISTGHI
+516 VSTGHI
-522 ATVLFL
+522 ATVLFM
-528 ILAPYV
+528 ILAPLV

-541 EKIEEFTWRKIA
+541 EKIESFTWRKIA
-553 GISLLLAVLYGFSLM
+553 GVSLLLAVLYGFSLM
-568 IFVIGLMAGLVST
+568 IFVIGFAAGLIST
-581 LSDYEKHAKEA
+581 LSDYEKHAQEA
-592 NSQFY
+592 NAPLYS
-597 LHRLQ
+597 LRLQ

-609 IPFLM
+609 VPFVM

-619 LEALVHPSRLLVEPG
+619 LETIMNPTRLLVEPG
-634 LLVSG
+634 LLISG
-639 GGPFL
+639 GGPIQA
-644 TLLGNPGGANAL
+644 LLGNPGGANSL
-656 PVWLVS
+656 PIWLVS

-680 IAEYGVGALVLAV
+680 IAEYGVGALVIAV
-693 ILSALSVSTHG
+693 VISSLSISTHG
-704 NEGSTKVWS
+704 NEASSKVWP
-713 GSVIVLVTLAAISAG
+713 GPVLVLVTLAAVAAG

-739 VLSHVHYRHILSA
+739 VLSHIHYRHILSA

-763 AAIGW
+763 LAIGW
-768 SVTKGADSLVQT
+768 SVSKGADSLVQA
-780 NRETVM
+780 NRATVM
-786 PAFLSVEKDTKI
+786 PAFLSVEKDVKI
-798 LVLREVGSENA
+798 LVLREVGSEND
-809 KKIQYQLSRG
+809 KKIQYYLSRG

-826 PDVAPAQNSAIAEA
+826 PDVAPAQTVAIADA

-848 GVSSSS
+848 GVTSSS

-864 FVKAPFKREI
+864 YVKAPFKREI
-874 IRTIDGLGGFT
+874 IRSIDGLGGFS
-885 RTSATALGVV
+885 RTSATSLGVV
-895 WKVSAPASRLMFVG
+895 WKVTAPASRLMFVG
-909 TDGVRKELQA
+909 ADGVRKELEA

-932 TLILTETYNRSWQIL
+932 TLILTETYNRSWQVL
-947 ENGYRLDRS
+947 ENGYRLDRN

-964 FKVTEAGEIS
+964 FTVTEAGEIS

-980 TRRAWLSLQLIF
+980 IRRAWLSLQLIF
-992 FVVVLVMALPA
+992 FVIVLVMALPA

>member
-65 MSADVQTGFGEAV
+65 VAADVETGFGQAV
-78 SLAVDKL
+78 SLAVSKL
-85 SKPVEHEWIWL
+85 PNAVEHEWIWL

-114 VDDRPQVVMIGP
+114 IDDRPQVVMVGP

-138 EAGISIAGNGA
+138 EAGVSIAGNGA

-159 DQGQHDGIYDVL
+159 DQGQRDGDHDVL

-183 VFEELNG
+183 VFEELGG
-190 LDPSLTLFRDDV
+190 LDPNLTLFRDDV

-209 AAGHSVMVATSAVAF
+209 AAGHSVLVATAAVAF

-229 ATERRVVEVDGAF
+229 ATERRIVEVDGAF

-269 LVIQILGSAIA
+269 LAVQLLGTAIA

-302 ALIIRPGSL
+302 AVIAKPGVI

-316 MRRKQRFVSAR
+316 VRRKQRFVSAR
-327 VIAEFIPPRWSQIR
+327 VIAVFIPPRWSQIR
-341 LASESAIETLRSK
+341 LATEGLVDKIRARV
-354 LFPENVQV
+354 FPENNQA
-362 SAPSVLDSNEDE
+362 SSTSVLDTSEDE
-374 DLLTPVNTNHWF
+374 DLLSPVNTNNWLS
-386 AIFKRPEVIGFLLI
+386 IFKRPEVIGFTLI
-400 AIISLLNSRNR
+400 CLISLLNSRNR
-411 FGALVGGALPISPS
+411 FGALVGGALPISPA

-442 MGSSVATPTW
+442 MGSTVATPTW

-459 SLVFLGKV
+459 SIFFLGKV
-467 QFLITTFFLVAP
+467 QFLITAFFLVAP
-479 ILMMFTVSKLLKRL
+479 VVMMFTASKLLKRL
-493 TNNPWISVP
+493 TGNSWISIP

-516 ISTGHI
+516 VSTGHI
-522 ATVLFL
+522 ATVLFM

-534 ALLLRDI
+534 VLLLRDI
-541 EKIEEFTWRKIA
+541 EKIQDFTWRKIA
-553 GISLLLAVLYGFSLM
+553 GISLLLALLYGFSLM
-568 IFVIGLMAGLVST
+568 VFVIGLVAGIVST
-581 LSDYEKHAKEA
+581 LSDYEKHAQQA
-592 NSQFY
+592 DAPLYS
-597 LHRLQ
+597 LRLQ

-614 NVPYS
+614 NAPYS
-619 LEALVHPSRLLVEPG
+619 LEAIARPSRFLVEPG
-634 LLVSG
+634 LLISG
-639 GGPFL
+639 GGPLNALF
-644 TLLGNPGGANAL
+644 GNPGGANAL

-662 PILLVLI
+662 PILLVLL

-680 IAEYGVGALVLAV
+680 IAEYGIGALVLGV
-693 ILSALSVSTHG
+693 ILSALSISTHG
-704 NEGSTKVWS
+704 NEASSKVWP
-713 GSVIVLVTLAAISAG
+713 GPVLVLVTLASVASG

-739 VLSHVHYRHILSA
+739 VLSHIHYRHILSA

-763 AAIGW
+763 LAIGW
-768 SVTKGADSLVQT
+768 SVSKGADSLVQA
-780 NRETVM
+780 NKETVM
-786 PAFLSVEKDTKI
+786 PAFLSVEADTKI
-798 LVLREVGSENA
+798 LVLREVGNKNE
-809 KKIQYQLSRG
+809 KKIQYYISRG
-819 KDISLGE
+819 QDISLGE
-826 PDVAPAQNSAIAEA
+826 PDVAPSQTAAIAEA

-848 GVSSSS
+848 GVTSS
-854 TLSDFGVKYL
+854 TTLSNYGVKYL
-864 FVKAPFKREI
+864 FVKTPFKREI
-874 IRTIDGLGGFT
+874 IRTIDGLGGFS
-885 RTSATALGVV
+885 RTSATSLGVV
-895 WKVSAPASRLMFVG
+895 WKVSAPASRLMFIG
-909 TDGVRKELQA
+909 ADGVRKELQA
-919 GEVGARTYVPSAG
+919 GEVGARIYIPTAG
-932 TLILTETYNRSWQIL
+932 TLVLTETYNRSWQIVQ
-947 ENGYRLDRS
+947 NGYRLERD
-956 KNEQGLPT
+956 KNEQGLPVFT
-964 FKVTEAGEIS
+964 VTEPGEIS

-980 TRRAWLSLQLIF
+980 VRRGWLSLQLIF

>member
-65 MSADVQTGFGEAV
+65 ISADVETGFGQAI
-78 SLAVDKL
+78 SLAVNKL
-85 SKPVEHEWIWL
+85 PQSVEHEWIWL

-102 PAPTALAELLAA
+102 PAPTALAELITAI
-114 VDDRPQVVMIGP
+114 DDRPQVVMVGP

-138 EAGISIAGNGA
+138 EAGVSIAGNGA

-159 DQGQHDGIYDVL
+159 DQGQHDGNHDVL

-183 VFEELNG
+183 VFEELGG
-190 LDPSLTLFRDDV
+190 LDPNLTLFRDDV

-209 AAGHSVMVATSAVAF
+209 AAGHSVMVATAAVAF

-269 LVIQILGSAIA
+269 VIIQLFGSAVA
-280 RAIGYLIA
+280 RSIGYLLA
-288 KLPGYAADEILAVG
+288 KLPGYASDEILAVG
-302 ALIIRPGSL
+302 AVIVKPGSI

-316 MRRKQRFVSAR
+316 VRKKQRFVSAR

-341 LASESAIETLRSK
+341 LASENIVEEIRSK
-354 LFPENVQV
+354 LFPDNNQSSV
-362 SAPSVLDSNEDE
+362 ASVLDANEDE
-374 DLLTPVNTNHWF
+374 DLLTPVNTTHWLS
-386 AIFKRPEVIGFLLI
+386 IFKRPDVIGFLLI
-400 AIISLLNSRNR
+400 ALISILNSRNR
-411 FGALVGGALPISPS
+411 FGALVGGALPISPP

-442 MGSSVATPTW
+442 MGSSKAAPTW
-452 VAITATA
+452 VAITAIA
-459 SLVFLGKV
+459 SVFFLGKV
-467 QFLITTFFLVAP
+467 RFLITSFFLVAP
-479 ILMMFTVSKLLKRL
+479 IIMMFTASKLLKRL
-493 TNNPWISVP
+493 TSNSWISVP

-516 ISTGHI
+516 VSTGHI

-534 ALLLRDI
+534 ALLLQDI
-541 EKIEEFTWRKIA
+541 ERIQDFTWRKIA
-553 GISLLLAVLYGFSLM
+553 GISLLLALLYGFSLM
-568 IFVIGLMAGLVST
+568 IFVIGFVAGLVST
-581 LSDYEKHAKEA
+581 LSDYEKHAQEA
-592 NSQFY
+592 NAPLYS
-597 LHRLQ
+597 LRMQ

-609 IPFLM
+609 IPFIM
-614 NVPYS
+614 NVPFS
-619 LEALVHPSRLLVEPG
+619 LEAITNPSRLLVEPG
-634 LLVSG
+634 LLISG
-639 GGPFL
+639 GGPL
-644 TLLGNPGGANAL
+644 NALIGNPGGANAL
-656 PVWLVS
+656 PIWLIS

-680 IAEYGVGALVLAV
+680 IAEYGIGALVLAV
-693 ILSALSVSTHG
+693 VLSSLSISTHG
-704 NEGSTKVWS
+704 NEASSKVWS
-713 GSVIVLVTLAAISAG
+713 GPVLVLVTLAAISAG

-739 VLSHVHYRHILSA
+739 VLSHIHYRHFLSA
-752 LLLFTTFAYSV
+752 LLLFTTIAYSV
-763 AAIGW
+763 VTIGW
-768 SVTKGADSLVQT
+768 SVTKGADSLVQA

-798 LVLREVGSENA
+798 LVLREVGSESE
-809 KKIQYQLSRG
+809 KKIQYYVSRG

-826 PDVAPAQNSAIAEA
+826 PDVAPAQTPAIADA

-848 GVSSSS
+848 GVTSAA
-854 TLSDFGVKYL
+854 TLSDFGVKYV
-864 FVKAPFKREI
+864 FVKAPFKREV
-874 IRTIDGLGGFT
+874 IRSIDGIGGFA
-885 RTSATALGVV
+885 RTSATSLGVV
-895 WKVSAPASRLMFVG
+895 WKVTAPASRLMFIG
-909 TDGVRKELQA
+909 TDGVRKELEA

-947 ENGYRLDRS
+947 ENGYRLDRV

-964 FKVTEAGEIS
+964 FTVTEPGEIS

-980 TRRAWLSLQLIF
+980 VRRGWLSLQLII
-992 FVVVLVMALPA
+992 FVIVLVMALPA
-1003 GRRKSEISEKELA
+1003 GRRKSEISDKELA

>member
-39 IDLITAVDTGSQDA
+39 IDLITAVDTGSQDS

-65 MSADVQTGFGEAV
+65 ISADVETGFGQAI
-78 SLAVDKL
+78 SLAVNKL
-85 SKPVEHEWIWL
+85 PKSVDHEWIWL

-114 VDDRPQVVMIGP
+114 IDDRPQVVMVGP

-138 EAGISIAGNGA
+138 EAGVSIAGNGA

-159 DQGQHDGIYDVL
+159 DQGQHDGNHDVL

-183 VFEELNG
+183 VFEELGG
-190 LDPSLTLFRDDV
+190 LDPNLTLFRDDV

-209 AAGHSVMVATSAVAF
+209 AAGHSVMAATGAVAF

-229 ATERRVVEVDGAF
+229 ANERRTVEVEGAF

-254 AYVLLANS
+254 AYVLLSNS

-269 LVIQILGSAIA
+269 LVIQLLGTAIA

-302 ALIIRPGSL
+302 SLIVRPGL
-311 IAARK
+311 IIAARK
-316 MRRKQRFVSAR
+316 VRKKQRFVSAR

-341 LASESAIETLRSK
+341 LASEGVVDAVRAK
-354 LFPENVQV
+354 LFPENNQI
-362 SAPSVLDSNEDE
+362 STSSVLDTNEDE
-374 DLLTPVNTNHWF
+374 DLLTPVSTNHWF
-386 AIFKRPEVIGFLLI
+386 GVFKRPEVIAFVLI
-400 AIISLLNSRNR
+400 SLISLLNSRNR
-411 FGALVGGALPISPS
+411 FGALVGGALPISPA

-442 MGSSVATPTW
+442 MGSTVATPTW

-459 SLVFLGKV
+459 SLFFLGKV

-479 ILMMFTVSKLLKRL
+479 VLMMFTASKLLKRL
-493 TNNPWISVP
+493 TGNTWISIP
-502 AAFLYAISP
+502 AAFLYAVSP

-516 ISTGHI
+516 VSTGHI
-522 ATVLFL
+522 ATVLFM
-528 ILAPYV
+528 ILAPLV

-541 EKIEEFTWRKIA
+541 EKIESFTWRKIA
-553 GISLLLAVLYGFSLM
+553 GVSLLLAVLYGFSLM
-568 IFVIGLMAGLVST
+568 IFLIGLAAGLIST
-581 LSDYEKHAKEA
+581 LSDYGKHAQEA
-592 NSQFY
+592 NAPLYSQ
-597 LHRLQ
+597 RLQ

-609 IPFLM
+609 VPFVM
-614 NVPYS
+614 NIPYS
-619 LEALVHPSRLLVEPG
+619 LETITHPSRLLVEPG
-634 LLVSG
+634 LLISG
-639 GGPFL
+639 GGPINA
-644 TLLGNPGGANAL
+644 LLGNPGGANSL
-656 PVWLVS
+656 PIWLVS

-669 VSLFSSTHARR
+669 VSLFSSTYARR
-680 IAEYGVGALVLAV
+680 IAEYGVGALVIAV
-693 ILSALSVSTHG
+693 VISSLSISTHG
-704 NEGSTKVWS
+704 NEASSKVWP
-713 GSVIVLVTLAAISAG
+713 GPVLVLVTLAAVAAG

-739 VLSHVHYRHILSA
+739 VLSHIHYRHILSA
-752 LLLFTTFAYSV
+752 LLLFTTFTYSV
-763 AAIGW
+763 LAIGW
-768 SVTKGADSLVQT
+768 SVSKGADSLVQA

-786 PAFLSVEKDTKI
+786 PAFLSVEKDVKI
-798 LVLREVGSENA
+798 LVLREVGSENE
-809 KKIQYQLSRG
+809 KKIQYYLSRG

-826 PDVAPAQNSAIAEA
+826 PDVAPTLTVAIADA

-848 GVSSSS
+848 GVTSSS

-864 FVKAPFKREI
+864 YVKAPFKREI
-874 IRTIDGLGGFT
+874 IRSIDGLGGFS
-885 RTSATALGVV
+885 RTSATSLGVV
-895 WKVSAPASRLMFVG
+895 WKVTAPASRLMFVG
-909 TDGVRKELQA
+909 ADGVRKELEA

-932 TLILTETYNRSWQIL
+932 TLILTETYNRSWQVL
-947 ENGYRLDRS
+947 ENGYRLDRN

-964 FKVTEAGEIS
+964 FTVTEPGEIS

-980 TRRAWLSLQLIF
+980 IRRGWLSLQLIF
-992 FVVVLVMALPA
+992 FVIVLVMALPA
-1003 GRRKSEISEKELA
+1003 GRRKSDISEKELA

>member
-39 IDLITAVDTGSQDA
+39 IDLITAVDTGSHDA

-65 MSADVQTGFGEAV
+65 IAADVETGFGEAV
-78 SLAVDKL
+78 SLAVEKL
-85 SKPVEHEWIWL
+85 PKAVDHEWIWL

-114 VDDRPQVVMIGP
+114 IDDRPQVVMVGP

-183 VFEELNG
+183 VFEELDG
-190 LDPSLTLFRDDV
+190 LDPNLTLFRDDV

-209 AAGHSVMVATSAVAF
+209 AAGHSVMVATGAVAF

-229 ATERRVVEVDGAF
+229 ATERRAVEVDGAF

-311 IAARK
+311 ITARK
-316 MRRKQRFVSAR
+316 VRRKQRFVSAR
-327 VIAEFIPPRWSQIR
+327 VIAEFIPPRWSQFR
-341 LASESAIETLRSK
+341 LASENLIDSIRAK
-354 LFPENVQV
+354 LFPENFQV
-362 SAPSVLDSNEDE
+362 STTSVLDSNEEE

-386 AIFKRPEVIGFLLI
+386 AVFKRPEVIGFLLI
-400 AIISLLNSRNR
+400 ALISILNSRNR

-479 ILMMFTVSKLLKRL
+479 VLMMFTASKLLKRL
-493 TNNPWISVP
+493 TKNSWISVP
-502 AAFLYAISP
+502 AAFLYAVSP
-511 VAIAA
+511 VAIAG

-528 ILAPYV
+528 ILAPYA

-541 EKIEEFTWRKIA
+541 EKIEEFSWRKIA

-568 IFVIGLMAGLVST
+568 IFVIGFIAGLVST

-597 LHRLQ
+597 LLRLQ

-609 IPFLM
+609 VPFLM

-634 LLVSG
+634 LLISG
-639 GGPFL
+639 GGPIS
-644 TLLGNPGGANAL
+644 TLLGNPGGANSL
-656 PVWLVS
+656 PMWLVS

-693 ILSALSVSTHG
+693 ILSALSISTHG
-704 NEGSTKVWS
+704 NEASSKVWS
-713 GSVIVLVTLAAISAG
+713 GPPIVLVTLAAIAAG

-768 SVTKGADSLVQT
+768 SVTKGADSLVQA

-786 PAFLSVEKDTKI
+786 PAFLSVEKDVKI
-798 LVLREVGSENA
+798 LVLREVGSKA
-809 KKIQYQLSRG
+809 DKRIQYHLSRG

-826 PDVAPAQNSAIAEA
+826 PDVAPAQSSAIAEA

-848 GVSSSS
+848 GVTSSS

-874 IRTIDGLGGFT
+874 IRSIDGLGGFT
-885 RTSATALGVV
+885 RTSATSLGVV
-895 WKVSAPASRLMFVG
+895 WKVTAPASRLMFVG
-909 TDGVRKELQA
+909 TDGVRKELEA
-919 GEVGARTYVPSAG
+919 GEVGARTFVPSAG
-932 TLILTETYNRSWQIL
+932 TLILTETYNRSWQVL

-964 FKVTEAGEIS
+964 FTVTEAGEIS

-992 FVVVLVMALPA
+992 FVLVLVMALPA

>member
-85 SKPVEHEWIWL
+85 PNPVDHEWIWL

-183 VFEELNG
+183 VFEELDG

-269 LVIQILGSAIA
+269 LVFQIFGSAIA

-362 SAPSVLDSNEDE
+362 STPSVLDSNEDE

-467 QFLITTFFLVAP
+467 QFLITAFFLLAAVV
-479 ILMMFTVSKLLKRL
+479 MMFTVSKLLKRL

-502 AAFLYAISP
+502 AAFLYAMSP

-528 ILAPYV
+528 VLAPYV

-541 EKIEEFTWRKIA
+541 EKIEEFTWRRIA

-581 LSDYEKHAKEA
+581 MSDYEKHAKEA

-619 LEALVHPSRLLVEPG
+619 LEALVNPSRLLVEPG
-634 LLVSG
+634 LLISG

-644 TLLGNPGGANAL
+644 TLLGNPGGTNAL
-656 PVWLVS
+656 PMWLVS

-752 LLLFTTFAYSV
+752 LLLFSTFAYSV

-864 FVKAPFKREI
+864 FVKAPFKKEI

-895 WKVSAPASRLMFVG
+895 WKVSAPASRLMFIG

>member
-39 IDLITAVDTGSQDA
+39 IDLITAVDTGSHDA

-65 MSADVQTGFGEAV
+65 IAADVETGFGEAV
-78 SLAVDKL
+78 SLAVEKL
-85 SKPVEHEWIWL
+85 PKAVDHEWIWL

-114 VDDRPQVVMIGP
+114 IDDRPQVVMVGP

-183 VFEELNG
+183 VFEELDG
-190 LDPSLTLFRDDV
+190 LDPNLTLFRDDV

-209 AAGHSVMVATSAVAF
+209 AAGHSVMVATGAVAF

-229 ATERRVVEVDGAF
+229 ATERRAVEVDGAF

-311 IAARK
+311 ITARK
-316 MRRKQRFVSAR
+316 VRRKQRFVSAR
-327 VIAEFIPPRWSQIR
+327 VIAEFIPPRWSQFR
-341 LASESAIETLRSK
+341 LASENLIDSIRAK
-354 LFPENVQV
+354 LFPENFQV
-362 SAPSVLDSNEDE
+362 STTSVLDSNEEE

-386 AIFKRPEVIGFLLI
+386 AVFKRPEVIGFLLI
-400 AIISLLNSRNR
+400 ALISILNSRNR

-479 ILMMFTVSKLLKRL
+479 VLMMFTASKLLKRL
-493 TNNPWISVP
+493 TKNSWISVP
-502 AAFLYAISP
+502 AAFLYAVSP
-511 VAIAA
+511 VAIAG

-528 ILAPYV
+528 ILAPYA

-541 EKIEEFTWRKIA
+541 EKIEEFSWRKIA

-568 IFVIGLMAGLVST
+568 IFVIGFIAGLVST
-581 LSDYEKHAKEA
+581 LSDYEKHAQEA

-597 LHRLQ
+597 LLRLQ

-609 IPFLM
+609 VPFLM

-634 LLVSG
+634 LLISG
-639 GGPFL
+639 GGPIS
-644 TLLGNPGGANAL
+644 TLLGNPGGANSL
-656 PVWLVS
+656 PMWLVS

-693 ILSALSVSTHG
+693 ILSALSISTHG
-704 NEGSTKVWS
+704 NEASSKVWS
-713 GSVIVLVTLAAISAG
+713 GPPIVLVTLAAIAAG

-768 SVTKGADSLVQT
+768 SVTKGADSLVQA

-786 PAFLSVEKDTKI
+786 PAFLSVEKDVKI
-798 LVLREVGSENA
+798 LVLREVGSKA
-809 KKIQYQLSRG
+809 DKRIQYHLSRG

-826 PDVAPAQNSAIAEA
+826 PDVAPAQSSAIAEA

-848 GVSSSS
+848 GVTSSS

-874 IRTIDGLGGFT
+874 IRSIDGLGGFT
-885 RTSATALGVV
+885 RTSATSLGVV

-909 TDGVRKELQA
+909 TDGVRKELEA
-919 GEVGARTYVPSAG
+919 GEVGARTFVPSAG
-932 TLILTETYNRSWQIL
+932 TLILTETYNRSWQVL

-964 FKVTEAGEIS
+964 FTVTEAGEIS

-992 FVVVLVMALPA
+992 FVLVLVMALPA

>member
-1 MASQAAVDK
+1 MASQAAGDK

-39 IDLITAVDTGSQDA
+39 IDLITAVDTGSHDA

-65 MSADVQTGFGEAV
+65 IAADVETGFGEAV
-78 SLAVDKL
+78 SLAVEKL
-85 SKPVEHEWIWL
+85 PKAVDHEWIWL

-114 VDDRPQVVMIGP
+114 IDDRPQVVMVGP

-149 RWTGLEPLEY
+149 RWTGLEQLEY

-183 VFEELNG
+183 VFEELDG
-190 LDPSLTLFRDDV
+190 LDPNLTLFRDDV

-209 AAGHSVMVATSAVAF
+209 AAGHSVMVATGAVAF
-224 HAQAS
+224 HAQAA
-229 ATERRVVEVDGAF
+229 ATERRAVEVDGAF

-311 IAARK
+311 ITARK
-316 MRRKQRFVSAR
+316 VRRKQRFVSAR
-327 VIAEFIPPRWSQIR
+327 VIAEFIPPRWSQFR
-341 LASESAIETLRSK
+341 LASENLIDSIRAK

-362 SAPSVLDSNEDE
+362 STTSVLDSNEEE

-386 AIFKRPEVIGFLLI
+386 AVFKRPEVIGFLLI
-400 AIISLLNSRNR
+400 ALISILNSRNR

-479 ILMMFTVSKLLKRL
+479 VLMMFTASKLLKRL
-493 TNNPWISVP
+493 TKNSWISVP
-502 AAFLYAISP
+502 AAFLYAVSP
-511 VAIAA
+511 VAIAG

-528 ILAPYV
+528 ILAPYA

-541 EKIEEFTWRKIA
+541 EKIEEFSWRKIA

-568 IFVIGLMAGLVST
+568 IFVIGFIAGLVST

-597 LHRLQ
+597 LLRLQ
-602 KRAALIF
+602 KRASLIF
-609 IPFLM
+609 VPFLM

-634 LLVSG
+634 LLISG
-639 GGPFL
+639 GGPIS
-644 TLLGNPGGANAL
+644 TLLGNPGGANSL
-656 PVWLVS
+656 PMWLVS

-693 ILSALSVSTHG
+693 ILSALSISTHG
-704 NEGSTKVWS
+704 NEASSKVWS
-713 GSVIVLVTLAAISAG
+713 GPPIVLVTLAAIAAG

-768 SVTKGADSLVQT
+768 SVTKGADSLVQA

-786 PAFLSVEKDTKI
+786 PAFLSVEKDVKI
-798 LVLREVGSENA
+798 LVLREVGSKA
-809 KKIQYQLSRG
+809 DKRIQYHLSRG

-826 PDVAPAQNSAIAEA
+826 PDVAPAQSSAIAEA

-848 GVSSSS
+848 GVTSSS

-874 IRTIDGLGGFT
+874 IRSIDGLGGFT
-885 RTSATALGVV
+885 RTSATSLGVV
-895 WKVSAPASRLMFVG
+895 WKVTAPASRLMFVG
-909 TDGVRKELQA
+909 TDGVRKELEA
-919 GEVGARTYVPSAG
+919 GEVGARTFVPSAG
-932 TLILTETYNRSWQIL
+932 TLILTETYNRSWQVL

-964 FKVTEAGEIS
+964 FTVTEAGEIS

-992 FVVVLVMALPA
+992 FVLVLVMALPA

>member
-39 IDLITAVDTGSQDA
+39 IDLITAVDTGSQDS

-65 MSADVQTGFGEAV
+65 ISADVETGFGQAI
-78 SLAVDKL
+78 SLAVNKL
-85 SKPVEHEWIWL
+85 PKSVDHEWIWL

-114 VDDRPQVVMIGP
+114 IDDRPQVVMVGP

-138 EAGISIAGNGA
+138 EAGVSIAGNGA

-159 DQGQHDGIYDVL
+159 DQGQHDGNHDVL

-183 VFEELNG
+183 VFEELGG
-190 LDPSLTLFRDDV
+190 LDPNLTLFRDDV

-209 AAGHSVMVATSAVAF
+209 AAGHSVMAATGAVAF

-229 ATERRVVEVDGAF
+229 ANERRTVEVDGAF

-254 AYVLLANS
+254 AYVLLSNS

-269 LVIQILGSAIA
+269 LVIQLLGTAIA

-302 ALIIRPGSL
+302 SLIVRPGL
-311 IAARK
+311 IIAARK
-316 MRRKQRFVSAR
+316 VRKKQRFVSAR

-341 LASESAIETLRSK
+341 LAFEGVVDAVRAK
-354 LFPENVQV
+354 LFPENNQV
-362 SAPSVLDSNEDE
+362 STTSVLDTNEDE
-374 DLLTPVNTNHWF
+374 DLLTPVSTNHWF
-386 AIFKRPEVIGFLLI
+386 GIFKRPEVIGFVLI
-400 AIISLLNSRNR
+400 SLISLLNSRNR
-411 FGALVGGALPISPS
+411 FGALVGGALPISPA

-442 MGSSVATPTW
+442 MGSTVATPTW

-459 SLVFLGKV
+459 SLFFLGKV

-479 ILMMFTVSKLLKRL
+479 VLMMFTASKLLKRL
-493 TNNPWISVP
+493 TGNTWISIP
-502 AAFLYAISP
+502 AAFLYAVSP

-516 ISTGHI
+516 VSTGHI
-522 ATVLFL
+522 ATVLFM
-528 ILAPYV
+528 ILAPLV
-534 ALLLRDI
+534 ALLLSDI
-541 EKIEEFTWRKIA
+541 EKIESFTWRKIA
-553 GISLLLAVLYGFSLM
+553 GVSLLLAVLYGFSLM
-568 IFVIGLMAGLVST
+568 IFVIGLAAGLIST
-581 LSDYEKHAKEA
+581 LSDYEKHAQEA
-592 NSQFY
+592 NAPLYS
-597 LHRLQ
+597 LRLQ

-609 IPFLM
+609 VPFVM
-614 NVPYS
+614 NIPYS
-619 LEALVHPSRLLVEPG
+619 LETITHPSRLLVEPG
-634 LLVSG
+634 LLISG
-639 GGPFL
+639 GGPINA
-644 TLLGNPGGANAL
+644 LLGNPGGANSL
-656 PVWLVS
+656 PIWLVS

-680 IAEYGVGALVLAV
+680 IAEYGVGALVIAV
-693 ILSALSVSTHG
+693 VISSLSISTHG
-704 NEGSTKVWS
+704 NEASSKVWP
-713 GSVIVLVTLAAISAG
+713 GPVLVLVTLAAVAAG

-739 VLSHVHYRHILSA
+739 VLSHIHYRHILSA

-763 AAIGW
+763 LAIGW
-768 SVTKGADSLVQT
+768 SVSKGADSLVQA
-780 NRETVM
+780 NRATVM
-786 PAFLSVEKDTKI
+786 PAFLSVEKDVKI
-798 LVLREVGSENA
+798 LVLREVGSEND
-809 KKIQYQLSRG
+809 KKIQYYLSRG

-826 PDVAPAQNSAIAEA
+826 PDVAPTLTVAIADA

-848 GVSSSS
+848 GVTSSS

-864 FVKAPFKREI
+864 YVKAPFKREI
-874 IRTIDGLGGFT
+874 IRSIDGLGGFS
-885 RTSATALGVV
+885 RTSATSLGVV
-895 WKVSAPASRLMFVG
+895 WKVTAPASRLMFVG
-909 TDGVRKELQA
+909 ADGVRKELEA

-932 TLILTETYNRSWQIL
+932 TLILTETYNRSWQVL
-947 ENGYRLDRS
+947 ENGYRLDRN

-964 FKVTEAGEIS
+964 FTVTEPGEIS

-980 TRRAWLSLQLIF
+980 IRRGWLSLQLIF
-992 FVVVLVMALPA
+992 FVIVLVMALPA
-1003 GRRKSEISEKELA
+1003 GRRKSDISEKELA

>member
-39 IDLITAVDTGSQDA
+39 IDLITAVDTGSQDS

-65 MSADVQTGFGEAV
+65 ISADVETGFGQAI
-78 SLAVDKL
+78 SLAVNKL
-85 SKPVEHEWIWL
+85 PKSVDHEWIWL

-114 VDDRPQVVMIGP
+114 IDDRPQVVMVGP

-138 EAGISIAGNGA
+138 EAGVSIAGNGA

-159 DQGQHDGIYDVL
+159 DQGQHDGNHDVL

-183 VFEELNG
+183 VFEELGG
-190 LDPSLTLFRDDV
+190 LDPNLTLFRDDV

-209 AAGHSVMVATSAVAF
+209 AAGHSVMVATGAVAF

-229 ATERRVVEVDGAF
+229 ANERRTVEVDGAF

-254 AYVLLANS
+254 AYVLLSNS

-269 LVIQILGSAIA
+269 LVIQLLGTAIA
-280 RAIGYLIA
+280 RATGYLIA

-302 ALIIRPGSL
+302 SLIVRPGL
-311 IAARK
+311 IIAARK
-316 MRRKQRFVSAR
+316 VRKKQRFVSAR

-341 LASESAIETLRSK
+341 LASEGVVDAVRAK
-354 LFPENVQV
+354 LFPENNQV
-362 SAPSVLDSNEDE
+362 STTSVLDTNEDE
-374 DLLTPVNTNHWF
+374 DLLTPVSTNHWF
-386 AIFKRPEVIGFLLI
+386 GVFKRPEVIGFVLI
-400 AIISLLNSRNR
+400 SLISLLNSRNR
-411 FGALVGGALPISPS
+411 FGALVGGALPISPA

-442 MGSSVATPTW
+442 MGSTVATPTW

-459 SLVFLGKV
+459 SLFFLGKV

-479 ILMMFTVSKLLKRL
+479 VLMMFTASKLLKRL
-493 TNNPWISVP
+493 TGNTWISIP
-502 AAFLYAISP
+502 AAFLYAVSP

-516 ISTGHI
+516 VSTGHI
-522 ATVLFL
+522 ATVLFM
-528 ILAPYV
+528 ILAPFV

-541 EKIEEFTWRKIA
+541 EKIESFTWRKIA
-553 GISLLLAVLYGFSLM
+553 GVSLLLAVLYGFSLM
-568 IFVIGLMAGLVST
+568 IFVIGLAAGLIST
-581 LSDYEKHAKEA
+581 LSDYEKHAQEA
-592 NSQFY
+592 NAPLYS
-597 LHRLQ
+597 LRLQ

-609 IPFLM
+609 VPFVM

-619 LEALVHPSRLLVEPG
+619 LETIMHPSRLLVEPG
-634 LLVSG
+634 LLISG
-639 GGPFL
+639 GGPIHA
-644 TLLGNPGGANAL
+644 LLGNPGGANSL
-656 PVWLVS
+656 PIWLVS

-680 IAEYGVGALVLAV
+680 IAEYGVGALVIAV
-693 ILSALSVSTHG
+693 VISSLSISTHG
-704 NEGSTKVWS
+704 NEASSKVWP
-713 GSVIVLVTLAAISAG
+713 GPVLVLVTLAAVAAG

-739 VLSHVHYRHILSA
+739 VLSHIHYRHILSA
-752 LLLFTTFAYSV
+752 LLLFTTFVYSV
-763 AAIGW
+763 LAIGW
-768 SVTKGADSLVQT
+768 SVSKGADSLVQA
-780 NRETVM
+780 NRATVM
-786 PAFLSVEKDTKI
+786 PAFLSVEKDVKI
-798 LVLREVGSENA
+798 LVLREVGSEND
-809 KKIQYQLSRG
+809 KKIQYYLSRG

-826 PDVAPAQNSAIAEA
+826 PDVAPTLTVAIADA

-848 GVSSSS
+848 GVTSSS

-864 FVKAPFKREI
+864 YVKAPFKREI
-874 IRTIDGLGGFT
+874 IRSIDGLGGFS
-885 RTSATALGVV
+885 RTSATSLGVV
-895 WKVSAPASRLMFVG
+895 WKVTAPASRLMFVG
-909 TDGVRKELQA
+909 ADGVRKELEA
-919 GEVGARTYVPSAG
+919 GEVGARTFVPSAG
-932 TLILTETYNRSWQIL
+932 TLILTETYNRSWQVL
-947 ENGYRLDRS
+947 ENGYRLDRN

-964 FKVTEAGEIS
+964 FTVTEPGEIS

-980 TRRAWLSLQLIF
+980 IRRGWLSLQLIF
-992 FVVVLVMALPA
+992 FVIVLVMALPA
-1003 GRRKSEISEKELA
+1003 GRRKSDISEKELA

>member
-39 IDLITAVDTGSQDA
+39 IDLITAVDTGSQDS

-65 MSADVQTGFGEAV
+65 ISADVETGFGQAI
-78 SLAVDKL
+78 SLAVNKL
-85 SKPVEHEWIWL
+85 PKSVDHEWIWL

-114 VDDRPQVVMIGP
+114 IDDRPQVVMVGP

-138 EAGISIAGNGA
+138 EAGVSIAGNGA

-159 DQGQHDGIYDVL
+159 DQGQHDGNHDVL

-183 VFEELNG
+183 VFEELGG
-190 LDPSLTLFRDDV
+190 LDPNLTLFRDDV

-209 AAGHSVMVATSAVAF
+209 AAGHTVMVATGSIAF

-229 ATERRVVEVDGAF
+229 ANERRTVEVDGAF

-254 AYVLLANS
+254 AYVLLSNS

-269 LVIQILGSAIA
+269 LVVQILGTAIA

-302 ALIIRPGSL
+302 SLIVRPGL
-311 IAARK
+311 IIAARK
-316 MRRKQRFVSAR
+316 VRKKQRYVSAR

-341 LASESAIETLRSK
+341 LASESAVDAVRAK
-354 LFPENVQV
+354 LFPENNQALT
-362 SAPSVLDSNEDE
+362 SSVLDTNEDE

-386 AIFKRPEVIGFLLI
+386 GVFKRPEVIGFALI
-400 AIISLLNSRNR
+400 SLISLLNSRNR
-411 FGALVGGALPISPS
+411 FGALVGGALPISPA

-442 MGSSVATPTW
+442 MGSNVATPTW

-459 SLVFLGKV
+459 SLFFLGKV

-479 ILMMFTVSKLLKRL
+479 VVMMFTASKLLKRL
-493 TNNPWISVP
+493 TSNTWISIP
-502 AAFLYAISP
+502 AAFLYAVSP

-516 ISTGHI
+516 VSTGHI
-522 ATVLFL
+522 ATVLFM
-528 ILAPYV
+528 ILAPLV
-534 ALLLRDI
+534 MLLLRDI
-541 EKIEEFTWRKIA
+541 ERIESFTWRKIA
-553 GISLLLAVLYGFSLM
+553 GVSLLLALLYGFSLM
-568 IFVIGLMAGLVST
+568 IFVIGLAAGLIST
-581 LSDYEKHAKEA
+581 LSDYEKHAQEA
-592 NSQFY
+592 NAPLYS
-597 LHRLQ
+597 LRLQ

-609 IPFLM
+609 VPFVM

-619 LEALVHPSRLLVEPG
+619 LETIMHPSRLLVEPG
-634 LLVSG
+634 LLIPG
-639 GGPFL
+639 GGPVHA
-644 TLLGNPGGANAL
+644 LLGNPGGANSL
-656 PVWLVS
+656 PIWLVS

-669 VSLFSSTHARR
+669 ISLFSSTHARR
-680 IAEYGVGALVLAV
+680 IAEYGVGALVIAV
-693 ILSALSVSTHG
+693 VISALSISTHG
-704 NEGSTKVWS
+704 NEASSKVWP
-713 GSVIVLVTLAAISAG
+713 GPVLVLVTLAAVAAG

-739 VLSHVHYRHILSA
+739 VLSHIHYRHILSA
-752 LLLFTTFAYSV
+752 LLLFTTFTYSV
-763 AAIGW
+763 LAIGW
-768 SVTKGADSLVQT
+768 SVTKGADSLVQA

-786 PAFLSVEKDTKI
+786 PAFLSVEKDVKI
-798 LVLREVGSENA
+798 LVLREVGGESD
-809 KKIQYQLSRG
+809 KKIQYYLSRG

-826 PDVAPAQNSAIAEA
+826 PDVAPAQTVAIADA

-848 GVSSSS
+848 GVTSSS
-854 TLSDFGVKYL
+854 TLSDFGIKYL
-864 FVKAPFKREI
+864 YVKAPFKREI
-874 IRTIDGLGGFT
+874 IRSIDGLGGFS
-885 RTSATALGVV
+885 RTSATSLGVV
-895 WKVSAPASRLMFVG
+895 WEVTAPAARLMFVG
-909 TDGVRKELQA
+909 ADGVRKELDA
-919 GEVGARTYVPSAG
+919 GEVGARTFVPSAG
-932 TLILTETYNRSWQIL
+932 TLILTETYNRSWQVL
-947 ENGYRLDRS
+947 ENGYRLDRN

-964 FKVTEAGEIS
+964 FTVTEAGEIS

-980 TRRAWLSLQLIF
+980 IRRGWLSLQLIF
-992 FVVVLVMALPA
+992 FVIVLVMALPA

>member
-39 IDLITAVDTGSQDA
+39 IDLITAVDTGSQDS

-65 MSADVQTGFGEAV
+65 ISADVETGFGQAI
-78 SLAVDKL
+78 SLAVNKL
-85 SKPVEHEWIWL
+85 PKSVDHEWIWL

-114 VDDRPQVVMIGP
+114 IDDRPQVVMVGP

-138 EAGISIAGNGA
+138 EAGVSIAGNGA

-159 DQGQHDGIYDVL
+159 DQGQHDGNHDVL

-183 VFEELNG
+183 VFEELGG
-190 LDPSLTLFRDDV
+190 LDPNLTLFRDDV

-209 AAGHSVMVATSAVAF
+209 AAGHSVMVATGAVAF

-229 ATERRVVEVDGAF
+229 ANERRTVEVDGAF

-254 AYVLLANS
+254 AYVLLSNS

-269 LVIQILGSAIA
+269 LVIQLLGTAIA

-302 ALIIRPGSL
+302 SLIVRPGL
-311 IAARK
+311 IIAARK
-316 MRRKQRFVSAR
+316 VRKKQRFVSAR

-341 LASESAIETLRSK
+341 LASEGVVDAVRAK
-354 LFPENVQV
+354 LFPENNQV
-362 SAPSVLDSNEDE
+362 STTSVLDTNEDE
-374 DLLTPVNTNHWF
+374 DLLTPVSTNHWF
-386 AIFKRPEVIGFLLI
+386 GVFKRPEVIGFVLI
-400 AIISLLNSRNR
+400 SLISLLNSRNR
-411 FGALVGGALPISPS
+411 FGALVGGALPISPA

-442 MGSSVATPTW
+442 MGSTVATPTW

-459 SLVFLGKV
+459 SLFFLGKV

-479 ILMMFTVSKLLKRL
+479 VLMMFTASKLLKRL
-493 TNNPWISVP
+493 TGNTWISIP
-502 AAFLYAISP
+502 AAFLYAVSP

-516 ISTGHI
+516 VSTGHI
-522 ATVLFL
+522 ATVLFM
-528 ILAPYV
+528 ILAPFV

-541 EKIEEFTWRKIA
+541 EKIESFTWRKIA
-553 GISLLLAVLYGFSLM
+553 GVSLLLAVLYGFSLM
-568 IFVIGLMAGLVST
+568 IFVIGLAAGLIST
-581 LSDYEKHAKEA
+581 LSDYEKHAQEA
-592 NSQFY
+592 NAPLYS
-597 LHRLQ
+597 LRLQ

-609 IPFLM
+609 VPFVM

-619 LEALVHPSRLLVEPG
+619 LETIMHPSRLLVEPG
-634 LLVSG
+634 LLISG
-639 GGPFL
+639 GGPIHA
-644 TLLGNPGGANAL
+644 LLGNPGGANSL
-656 PVWLVS
+656 PIWLVS

-680 IAEYGVGALVLAV
+680 IAEYGVGALVIAV
-693 ILSALSVSTHG
+693 VISSLSISTHG
-704 NEGSTKVWS
+704 NEASSKVWP
-713 GSVIVLVTLAAISAG
+713 GPVLVLVTLAAVAAG

-739 VLSHVHYRHILSA
+739 VLSHIHYRHILSA
-752 LLLFTTFAYSV
+752 LLLFTTFVYSV
-763 AAIGW
+763 LAIGW
-768 SVTKGADSLVQT
+768 SVSKGADSLVQA
-780 NRETVM
+780 NRATVM
-786 PAFLSVEKDTKI
+786 PAFLSVEKDIKI
-798 LVLREVGSENA
+798 LVLREVGSEND
-809 KKIQYQLSRG
+809 KKIQYYLSRG

-826 PDVAPAQNSAIAEA
+826 PDVAPTLTVAIADA

-848 GVSSSS
+848 GVTSSS

-864 FVKAPFKREI
+864 YVKAPFKREI
-874 IRTIDGLGGFT
+874 IRSIDGLGGFS
-885 RTSATALGVV
+885 RTSATSLGVV
-895 WKVSAPASRLMFVG
+895 WKVTAPASRLMFVG
-909 TDGVRKELQA
+909 ADGVRKELEA
-919 GEVGARTYVPSAG
+919 GEVGARTFVPSAG
-932 TLILTETYNRSWQIL
+932 TLILTETYNRSWQVL
-947 ENGYRLDRS
+947 ENGYRLDRN

-964 FKVTEAGEIS
+964 FTVTEPGEIS

-980 TRRAWLSLQLIF
+980 IRRGWLSLQLIF
-992 FVVVLVMALPA
+992 FVIVLVMALPA
-1003 GRRKSEISEKELA
+1003 GRRKSDISEKELA